1 MGRKCTCAGLSL
13 GLSFL
18 LKWSGDTTRGEGGVE
33 GVDAGCYSDSEMR
46 LCRGPLAS
54 VRLKKGDMYCSGWL
68 LILLSPLEG
77 RAGAVLHIH
86 SPYFPTGHGIWL
98 FVAIMVVALLCL
110 FGPLIVFS
118 RPSWTDCPW
127 VEKASTPSTSFSFG
141 PNDHIPLQTHLSL
154 ANFRPPSSPTT
165 TTKLK
170 RIYGVLHSLPRLPHS
185 TGYGVLRPWQC
196 W

>member
-1 MGRKCTCAGLSL
+1 MLCCSGASKVVCGFYFEGMIAPERWEESVHARACIETFFLVKMVQGYNAG
-13 GLSFL
+13 G
-18 LKWSGDTTRGEGGVE
+18 GGVE

-77 RAGAVLHIH
+77 RVGAVLHIH

-98 FVAIMVVALLCL
+98 FVTIMVAALLCL

-118 RPSWTDCPW
+118 RPSWTAPGSRKQVRPLPPFLSASTITYRSRHTCPW
-127 VEKASTPSTSFSFG
+127 PVSAHP
-141 PNDHIPLQTHLSL
+141 PLQQQQQS
-154 ANFRPPSSPTT
+154 
-165 TTKLK
+165 
-170 RIYGVLHSLPRLPHS
+170 
-185 TGYGVLRPWQC
+185 
-196 W
+196 